1 MAWIR
6 NEHLDE
12 LNSRVCEALRSL
24 SQLITVGIL
33 DSQHISRNSEGFFL
47 S

>member
-12 LNSRVCEALRSL
+12 LSSRVSEALRSL

-33 DSQHISRNSEGFFL
+33 ESEHISRNSEGFL
-47 S
+47 K